1 MSQAEVTETLLMS
14 AKPPKAEVAI
24 HGADVR
30 YVPIPE
36 VSASLWQVG
45 FAEGVDEPTAIP
57 PQTAS
62 I

>member
-1 MSQAEVTETLLMS
+1 MS
-14 AKPPKAEVAI
+14 ALPPKAEVARCRR
-24 HGADVR
+24 HFR

-45 FAEGVDEPTAIP
+45 FAEGVDEPTAIHS
-57 PQTAS
+57 QTAS